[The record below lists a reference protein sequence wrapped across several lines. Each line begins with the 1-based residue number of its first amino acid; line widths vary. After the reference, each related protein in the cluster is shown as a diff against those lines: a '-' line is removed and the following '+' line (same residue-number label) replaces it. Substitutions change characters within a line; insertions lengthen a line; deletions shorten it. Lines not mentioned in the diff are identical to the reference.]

1 MKNWIVLI
9 LLLSSAIGIAQPSI
23 DWKIVAPGI
32 WSAKVGKPDKFNFYT
47 AIETKP
53 RIAALKLME
62 AVNFPLPKNEIKATI
77 IDGKTYLHFPLDSS
91 EKIFGLGLNFKTV
104 EQRGRIM
111 RLHMDHYGGQDNGRN
126 HAPVPFY
133 VSSNGYGVLI
143 NAARYI
149 DVWVGTAVKKDSKHP
164 PVVRDR
170 NTDKQWSASPYSDNI
185 EILIPAEGTEVIV
198 ILASHPNTLQRS
210 GCVE

>member
-1 MKNWIVLI
+1 MIWVLTAKYKFYKKKCMKNLLVLF
-9 LLLSSAIGIAQPSI
+9 LFLSCNSVIAQPNI
-23 DWKIVAPGI
+23 AWKSVAPGV
-32 WSAKVGKPDKFNFYT
+32 WSAKVGKPDPFNFYT
-47 AIETKP
+47 AIQTKP
-53 RIAALKLME
+53 RIGALQLME
-62 AVNFPLPKNEIKATI
+62 AVNFPLPKNDIKATI

-133 VSSNGYGVLI
+133 ISSKGYGVLI

-149 DVWVGTAVKKDSKHP
+149 DVWVGTAVERIVSIL
-164 PVVRDR
+164 
-170 NTDKQWSASPYSDNI
+170 QLLEI
-185 EILIPAEGTEVIV
+185 EIRIGNGVLVPIQI
-198 ILASHPNTLQRS
+198 ILKY
-210 GCVE
+210 